1 MFFLS
6 TTCISILQLIQLSIF
21 AFISKIPTLS
31 SNKSFSNIG
40 LQSNFKLLIDFFNIE
55 LNKAVVMSSFPS

>member
-1 MFFLS
+1 ML
-6 TTCISILQLIQLSIF
+6 LSIF

-40 LQSNFKLLIDFFNIE
+40 VPSNFKLLIGFFSIE
-55 LNKAVVMSSFPS
+55 LIKDVVISSFPTYPNILLNT